1 MTENQ
6 REWTIGELAES
17 AGITVRTLHH
27 YDEIGL
33 LPPSERSGGGHRRY
47 TPPDVERLY
56 RILALRRLG
65 FGLDT
70 IASVLDADQGSLL
83 QATRSQLEQVEDQ
96 LAAGERL
103 RDQLLQVQQALE
115 RSKEPSSDQL
125 INAMEAMTMTVR
137 LTRIYTRRG
146 DAGETH
152 LGDMSR
158 VSKTDPRVVAYG
170 DVDELN
176 AHIGLALVTPDMPN
190 DHAPWLKRIQND
202 LFDIGAELCV
212 PSGSQRRSSRPPV
225 DESYVTWLEEV
236 CDELNATLEPL
247 DSFVLPGGTPCA
259 AQLHV
264 CRTVCRRAERH
275 VLIPDGVS
283 PAILSYLNRLSD
295 LLFILSRAVNSG
307 AEHLWEPA
315 RG

>member
-17 AGITVRTLHH
+17 AVITVRTLHH
-27 YDEIGL
+27 YDQIGV

-47 TPPDVERLY
+47 AAADVERLY
-56 RILALRRLG
+56 RILTLRRLG

-70 IASVLDADQGSLL
+70 IARVLDADQGSLL

-103 RDQLLQVQQALE
+103 RDQLLRVQQTLE
-115 RSKEPSSDQL
+115 RSKEPSSAQL
-125 INAMEAMTMTVR
+125 INTMEAMTMTVR

-176 AHIGLALVTPDMPN
+176 AHIGVALATPDMPN
-190 DHAPWLKRIQND
+190 DYAPWLKRIQND

-212 PSGSQRRSSRPPV
+212 PPDSKRKSSRPPI
-225 DESYVTWLEEV
+225 DESYVTYIG
-236 CDELNATLEPL
+236 
-247 DSFVLPGGTPCA
+247 LPDN
-259 AQLHV
+259 
-264 CRTVCRRAERH
+264 
-275 VLIPDGVS
+275 LIRVP
-283 PAILSYLNRLSD
+283 
-295 LLFILSRAVNSG
+295 
-307 AEHLWEPA
+307 
-315 RG
+315 